1 MGLKIEKADG
11 DNEKQQN
18 RMKLRLKETFPTDE
32 KKTLGTCWGGVSV
45 RLIIHNLL
53 TKTEFI
59 HTLLI
64 EEIN

>member
-32 KKTLGTCWGGVSV
+32 KKTQGTCRWVGV

-53 TKTEFI
+53 TKTECI
-59 HTLLI
+59 HTLSI
-64 EEIN
+64 EKIN

>member
-11 DNEKQQN
+11 DNEEQQN

-32 KKTLGTCWGGVSV
+32 KKTQGTLFGGFSV

>member
-32 KKTLGTCWGGVSV
+32 KKTQGTCWGG
-45 RLIIHNLL
+45 LL
-53 TKTEFI
+53 FV
-59 HTLLI
+59 
-64 EEIN
+64 